1 MRIKQTAWKN
11 SVGVRVLLVWQRDC
25 HHIKIARVL
34 NKTETCTIYTCQRE
48 EEAGRQRR
56 PDTENFHSRVGA
68 AWCEVQELPLHVRLN
83 FVKWHVRRVH
93 MTEALNVVLGSA
105 RWVICIQERLWNV
118 EALKKTDPCDPGQE
132 KKRKKPKCWS
142 GTATR
147 KIVNSDIT
155 RLFFC
160 SNIWQWILMVP
171 RAMLLHNETLIHTT
185 AENGLSSRGGCTEE
199 QTYGT
204 D

>member
-56 PDTENFHSRVGA
+56 PDTKNFHSRVGT
-68 AWCEVQELPLHVRLN
+68 AWCEVQVLALHVRLN
-83 FVKWHVRRVH
+83 FVKWHVLRVH

-118 EALKKTDPCDPGQE
+118 KALKKKQTPVILD
-132 KKRKKPKCWS
+132 RKKEKETKLLEWHDNQE
-142 GTATR
+142 
-147 KIVNSDIT
+147 NSQQ
-155 RLFFC
+155 RYY
-160 SNIWQWILMVP
+160 
-171 RAMLLHNETLIHTT
+171 RAFLQQYLTMNT
-185 AENGLSSRGGCTEE
+185 NGAKS
-199 QTYGT
+199 
-204 D
+204 DVVA